1 MLIGALRD
9 KIRPQPSS
17 AFKQRASDGAEP
29 KESFVPR
36 EEEEAEGFFT
46 GIRDLAQKA
55 VEGLRRPKLPLYKE
69 ATGGY
74 EVAIERFSFKDE
86 ERGRKIPLTVYH
98 PQDLKSG
105 EKSPVVVFSHGLAG
119 NELTYR
125 YFGKHLASHGYT
137 VLQPTHLGSD
147 TTSFIRRPSL
157 NIFSQKELVDRT
169 RDVSYVLDLVDN
181 KVLPERITAQ
191 ADLENVAL
199 AGHSFGALTA
209 QAMAGVDVVDK
220 NGAEAAVEDERID
233 AFIGM
238 SPYGDSL
245 PTHLLG
251 MDPKSYAKI
260 EKPLLTLSGD
270 HDRIFTGTEGPN
282 VHLDTFYGASS
293 EHKYHVVIDKTMHAS
308 FGQVFG
314 LIGITAAVANS
325 TSTAF
330 LDSTLKQDKAAHKY
344 LQSDLP
350 EVALSHDC
358 HAFVGP
364 HCGSSHSPQ
373 T

>member
-1 MLIGALRD
+1 MLIGAVRDRLLSKPLRGPVS
-9 KIRPQPSS
+9 K
-17 AFKQRASDGAEP
+17 EP
-29 KESFVPR
+29 GPETRESFTAQD
-36 EEEEAEGFFT
+36 EGEGFFQE
-46 GIRDLAQKA
+46 IKDLAQKA

-69 ATGGY
+69 AAGTY
-74 EVAIERFSFKDE
+74 DVAIERFSFQDE
-86 ERGRKIPLTVYH
+86 DRGRKVPLTVYH
-98 PQDLKSG
+98 PKNLGPG

-157 NIFSQKELVDRT
+157 KIFSQKELVERT

-191 ADLENVAL
+191 ADMENVAL

-220 NGAEAAVEDERID
+220 HGTEAAVEDERID

-251 MDPKSYAKI
+251 MDPKSYKKI

-282 VHLDTFYGASS
+282 VHLDTFNGASS

-325 TSTAF
+325 TSMAF
-330 LDSTLKQDKAAHKY
+330 LDSTLKQDEAAHQY
-344 LQSDLP
+344 LLNDLSK
-350 EVALSHDC
+350 VALSHDC

-364 HCGSSHSPQ
+364 HCGSRHSPQ

>member
-1 MLIGALRD
+1 MLIGALRN
-9 KIRPQPSS
+9 KILPPPL
-17 AFKQRASDGAEP
+17 P
-29 KESFVPR
+29 KDSFTCQ
-36 EEEEAEGFFT
+36 EEEPVGFLE

-69 ATGGY
+69 KTGEY
-74 EVAIERFSFKDE
+74 RVAIERFDFKDDSR
-86 ERGRKIPLTVYH
+86 ERKVPLTVYH
-98 PQDLKSG
+98 PEGLEEGQ
-105 EKSPVVVFSHGLAG
+105 KSPVVVFSHGLAG

-125 YFGKHLASHGYT
+125 YFGKHLANHGYT
-137 VLQPTHLGSD
+137 VLQPTHVGSD
-147 TTSFIRRPSL
+147 TTSFVRRPSL
-157 NIFSQKELVDRT
+157 NIFSQKELVERT
-169 RDVSYVLDLVDN
+169 KDVSYALDLVEN
-181 KVLPERITAQ
+181 KVLPERITSH

-220 NGAEAAVEDERID
+220 KGAEAEVEDERID

-251 MDPKSYAKI
+251 MDPKSYGKI

-282 VHLDTFYGASS
+282 VHLDTFNGASS

-325 TSTAF
+325 TSMAF
-330 LDSTLKQDKAAHKY
+330 LDSTLKQDEAAHQY
-344 LQSDLP
+344 LLNDLSK
-350 EVALSHDC
+350 VALSHDC

-364 HCGSSHSPQ
+364 HCGSRHSPQ

>member
-1 MLIGALRD
+1 M
-9 KIRPQPSS
+9 
-17 AFKQRASDGAEP
+17 
-29 KESFVPR
+29 
-36 EEEEAEGFFT
+36 
-46 GIRDLAQKA
+46 
-55 VEGLRRPKLPLYKE
+55 EGLRRPKLPLYKE
-69 ATGGY
+69 EAGKY
-74 EVAIERFSFKDE
+74 DVAIERFSFKDE
-86 ERGRKIPLTVYH
+86 SRDRKIPLTVYH
-98 PQDLKSG
+98 PKDLEPG

-119 NELTYR
+119 NELTSR
-125 YFGKHLASHGYT
+125 SFGKHLASHGYP

-147 TTSFIRRPSL
+147 TTSFVRRPSL
-157 NIFSQKELVDRT
+157 KIFSQKELLERT
-169 RDVSYVLDLVDN
+169 KDVSYVLDLVEK
-181 KVLPERITAQ
+181 KVLPERITEQ
-191 ADLENVAL
+191 ADMENVAL

-209 QAMAGVDVVDK
+209 QAMAGVDVVNK
-220 NGAEAAVEDERID
+220 KGAEAAVEDERID

-238 SPYGDSL
+238 SPFGDSL

-251 MDPKSYAKI
+251 MDPKSYSKI

-293 EHKYHVVIDKTMHAS
+293 EHKYHVVIDKTMHVS

-314 LIGITAAVANS
+314 LVGITAAVANS
-325 TSTAF
+325 TSMAF
-330 LDSTLKQDKAAHKY
+330 LDSTLKHDKAAHKY

-364 HCGSSHSPQ
+364 HCGTAHPPQ
-373 T
+373 A